1 MINISKKKDCCGC
14 NACGDVCPK
23 HSITFKIDKEGFW
36 YPEVEMDTCIDCHLC
51 EKVCPLLNKEEYK
64 NIDGYV
70 KPKTYALVHKNIE
83 VRFDSTSGGAFTA
96 LAEEVYKQ
104 GGFVGGAI
112 YNEDWSVSQFLSSS
126 KNDLP
131 KLRSSKYL
139 QSHFDGFYKSVK
151 EALKTEK
158 PVLVCG
164 SPCQM
169 AAMFR
174 YLKKPYEN
182 LIIVDY
188 ICRGIASPMYFRK
201 WINYLENKHNS
212 KVIFY
217 KAKSKELGWRKLSTR
232 IEYANGEA
240 DVIAGHDNPWLMM
253 QYKVP
258 EICRPSCFECSFKGF
273 PRTSDITMGDFWG
286 IDTILPEF
294 YDNMGC
300 SVAIVRNHTAM
311 EVLDAIENLEKQE
324 VPLEDGI
331 KKQANAFKPSTKPEA
346 REAFWNDYRMM
357 SFKQVAH
364 KYFAYKATRRL
375 KCWVHRAMF
384 QFGLRKDP

>member
-258 EICRPSCFECSFKGF
+258 EICRHWRRLPPAF
-273 PRTSDITMGDFWG
+273 PRPGWRWAAGGAAAGQTADIQN
-286 IDTILPEF
+286 L
-294 YDNMGC
+294 
-300 SVAIVRNHTAM
+300 H
-311 EVLDAIENLEKQE
+311 DAAPKAEDAGHRKAQLQSGLGTVQRGGGNGAE
-324 VPLEDGI
+324 VPV
-331 KKQANAFKPSTKPEA
+331 KKTPEEGENHQTGPDIRHCHRSTLTSIDFEK
-346 REAFWNDYRMM
+346 
-357 SFKQVAH
+357 
-364 KYFAYKATRRL
+364 
-375 KCWVHRAMF
+375 WVHCNCMRETGRSF
-384 QFGLRKDP
+384 